1 MSLNINFN
9 YFTDVLSFQKIL
21 ESQLEKK
28 AGVNYGPPG
37 QNKLIYFVDDLN
49 MPKLDPYDTAMPI
62 SQIRQHLG
70 WGTGS
75 TARSSRQGDPQ
86 HAVCGVHEP
95 HGGCVHHQPP
105 SAAAVYDA
113 RGRLPGQDSLMKIY
127 GTFLNGHLKHFS
139 ADCQE
144 LGSKLIQASLANHE
158 KVVASFRKTA
168 VNFHYEFTVRHLSN
182 VFQGLLFSTPENFD
196 DVNKLSKLWLH
207 ESERVYADR
216 LVTVQ
221 DLATYNKNAQAI
233 AGKFFKIPGI
243 EEFYK
248 KDNAK
253 PLIFCH
259 FAGGIE
265 EKIYNDINEFSVL
278 QKILEDTS
286 RSTTRQTRR
295 WISCCSKMR

>member
-1 MSLNINFN
+1 MHDPTAGAFTINPRLQRLFM
-9 YFTDVLSFQKIL
+9 TL
-21 ESQLEKK
+21 
-28 AGVNYGPPG
+28 A
-37 QNKLIYFVDDLN
+37 VDF
-49 MPKLDPYDTAMPI
+49 
-62 SQIRQHLG
+62 
-70 WGTGS
+70 
-75 TARSSRQGDPQ
+75 
-86 HAVCGVHEP
+86 
-95 HGGCVHHQPP
+95 
-105 SAAAVYDA
+105 
-113 RGRLPGQDSLMKIY
+113 PGQDSLMKIY

-182 VFQGLLFSTPENFD
+182 VFQGLLFRLRRTSTTSTSSPNCGCTS
-196 DVNKLSKLWLH
+196 LSASMRIASLPSKI
-207 ESERVYADR
+207 SRR
-216 LVTVQ
+216 T
-221 DLATYNKNAQAI
+221 TRAQAI
-233 AGKFFKIPGI
+233 AEFFKIPGI

-265 EKIYNDINEFSVL
+265 EKIYNDINEFSCF
-278 QKILEDTS
+278 KNLEDTLGVQ
-286 RSTTRQTRR
+286 RQTRR